1 MQKFKLFR
9 KSLQGGIENVLYRM
23 KIENLKDVNTAA
35 LAYMGDAVYEQAVR
49 EHILKQ
55 EIHNT
60 NKLHH
65 MATGFVKASAQAGVM
80 KAMFDE
86 LTEQE
91 QKLVKRAR
99 NRKYATKAK
108 NADPVT
114 YKWATAFEALVGY
127 LYLAEDDE
135 RLAWVL
141 ARAMEIAGGRHV
153 KKTEKEETDQ
163 E

>member
-1 MQKFKLFR
+1 MQRFKLFR
-9 KSLQGGIENVLYRM
+9 KSLQGGIENVLYCM
-23 KIENLKDVNTAA
+23 KIENLKDVNTTV

-65 MATGFVKASAQAGVM
+65 MATGFVQASAQAHAI
-80 KAMFDE
+80 KAMFED
-86 LTEQE
+86 LTGQE
-91 QKLVKRAR
+91 QKLVKQAR
-99 NRKYATKAK
+99 NRKFVTKAK

-127 LYLAEDDE
+127 LYLAEDND

-141 ARAMEIAGGRHV
+141 TRAIGIAGERHV
-153 KKTEKEETDQ
+153 EKDEKKETDQ
-163 E
+163 K

>member
-1 MQKFKLFR
+1 
-9 KSLQGGIENVLYRM
+9 M

-65 MATGFVKASAQAGVM
+65 MATGFVKASAQARVM
-80 KAMFDE
+80 KAMFGE

-163 E
+163 K